1 MLHETRYPSCCSN
14 SSAKYRGHAAE
25 HAASR
30 REQVKIP
37 LLVTVAIILR
47 GAAFAGLTA
56 RICGERP
63 LVDFQGLTNQLP
75 PTYTMTTSRLPL
87 SSCSRIGFQLSQV
100 PSYGHSNIDLY
111 LASSLRASVGFAL
124 FFLFLLS
131 ASVATFDDTSQHPN
145 QSASIFVMSS
155 SFVSRHGHRCRALSD
170 DILER
175 GGLYITDRKG

>member
-111 LASSLRASVGFAL
+111 LASCVHLLALLCFLVSLICLRGNIRRHL
-124 FFLFLLS
+124 
-131 ASVATFDDTSQHPN
+131 TSQPICLH
-145 QSASIFVMSS
+145 FCHVV
-155 SFVSRHGHRCRALSD
+155 FF
-170 DILER
+170 
-175 GGLYITDRKG
+175 GLPPWPSLQGPFR